1 VVAIRGEDAARV
13 GIDVTQLT
21 YSARVKTANGIAEV
35 APVVIETLTV
45 GDITQRNVPGF
56 VAKRGAM
63 HENLLGQSFLSRLSG
78 FNVEKN
84 RLVLQGR

>member
-1 VVAIRGEDAARV
+1 
-13 GIDVTQLT
+13 
-21 YSARVKTANGIAEV
+21 
-35 APVVIETLTV
+35 
-45 GDITQRNVPGF
+45 
-56 VAKRGAM
+56 M